1 MSTEANLV
9 LVRGI
14 YKAFND
20 GDLDRAVSGVSPDF
34 ELTDMAMGQ
43 VFRGP
48 EGFRNWLRPWL
59 TAVPN
64 AQTELTN
71 VIAQD
76 DWVFTEHTAR
86 GAHTGPFA
94 SPTGE
99 IAPTG
104 RHIDLRCAEVFQVKN
119 DKVVSVRAYRDTA
132 TLMRQL
138 GLMQ

>member
-20 GDLDRAVSGVSPDF
+20 GDLGRTVSAVSPDF
-34 ELTDMAMGQ
+34 ELTDVAMGQ
-43 VFRGP
+43 VFHGP

-64 AQTELTN
+64 AQSELTN
-71 VIAQD
+71 VMAQD

-94 SPTGE
+94 SPAGE

-104 RHIDLRCAEVFQVKN
+104 RHIELRCAEVFQVKN
-119 DKVVSVRAYRDTA
+119 DKVIRVRAYRDTA
-132 TLMRQL
+132 TLMHQL